1 MKIGLTRHARLLLL
15 IGLLVALTPAAA
27 ESGRW
32 PARLQEALAE
42 TGVTRD
48 AVGLYVQEVG
58 ADHPLFAW
66 NADRSMNPASTMKLV
81 TTLAALELLGPAYVW
96 RTEAYADGT
105 LSGDTLNGNLVLKG
119 YGDPKLTL
127 ENFWLLLRELRSRG
141 LKEIRGDLI
150 VDRSLFAL
158 TENDPGRFD
167 NEPTRAYNVA
177 PDALLV
183 NYKAVRLQ
191 FIPQEDRGTVKI
203 VLTPDLPQISILNQ
217 LVLGAGNCDFW
228 PDKPQALP
236 EQARL
241 VFTGVFPRGCGERS
255 KNFSLLTPNEYLLA
269 LFQQTWRELGGTI
282 TGTVRDGVTPPEAK
296 LLATSESQPLG
307 EVIRDINKFSM
318 NVMARHVFLTLS
330 LDRRSAPRDHR
341 EIRARRAGMAQT
353 QPARVPGARA
363 GKRLRLVAQRAHHP
377 AQSRPH
383 LAKGVGEPTD
393 ARIPRVAA
401 DTRRGRDSAP
411 PSGRIAGVRAGAHQD
426 RLSGGR
432 TSDRRLCSGQPRPLD
447 HRREHH
453 QPLGRAQR
461 AVVPGRCGRVG
472 VFRCRRSTRLLRQA
486 LSAVVITGPK

>member
-1 MKIGLTRHARLLLL
+1 MSRLLLL

-42 TGVTRD
+42 TGVSRD

-167 NEPTRAYNVA
+167 NEPTRAYNVS

-203 VLTPDLPQISILNQ
+203 VPTPDLPQISILNQ

-241 VFTGVFPRGCGERS
+241 IFTGVFPRGCGERS

-296 LLATSESQPLG
+296 LLATSESQPLA

-330 LDRRSAPRDHR
+330 LTADLPPATTEKSVRAVREWLKRSQLEFPELVLENGSGLSRNERITPRN
-341 EIRARRAGMAQT
+341 
-353 QPARVPGARA
+353 
-363 GKRLRLVAQRAHHP
+363 L
-377 AQSRPH
+377 
-383 LAKGVGEPTD
+383 
-393 ARIPRVAA
+393 ARILQKAWASPLMPEFLASLPIPGV
-401 DTRRGRDSAP
+401 DGTLRRRLGSSP
-411 PSGRIAGVRAGAHQD
+411 VSGQAHIKTGYLEGVRAIAGYVQDSRGHWIIVVSIINHSGALNAQSFQD
-426 RLSGGR
+426 
-432 TSDRRLCSGQPRPLD
+432 
-447 HRREHH
+447 
-453 QPLGRAQR
+453 
-461 AVVPGRCGRVG
+461 AVVEWAY
-472 VFRCRRSTRLLRQA
+472 SDA
-486 LSAVVITGPK
+486 AAASACCVKR